1 MISPSTPQTRARTVT
16 RSMALWMFGVFTTV
30 LLIGLWGRSVA
41 TDQATLESSV
51 DAVLES
57 EIVHDR
63 ITSWL
68 GEGLVAATTL
78 APAEVADTVTE
89 VAQTD
94 AFDRAMDE
102 IVDDIVTAALASA
115 DQDTTIDLGS
125 ALDELVP
132 ITAASLTEAGVDTD
146 PEQLSAELEA
156 APSLVLAAEELPAVG
171 GTARRAAGALTRVM
185 VIGLIGMLGTGLVAV
200 AAADE
205 RIRQVRQLAIRIGIS
220 AITFAIILRAS
231 GWAVDPEGGRS
242 PIAEGGAQLLSSNS
256 HVLGLVALAA
266 AIAAGVASLV
276 MLSRRGT
283 GVARPRLFDSS
294 AIGGDG
300 PT

>member
-1 MISPSTPQTRARTVT
+1 MTSPNTPQPRARTVT
-16 RSMALWMFGVFTTV
+16 RSIALWMFGVFTTV

-63 ITSWL
+63 IAGWL
-68 GEGLVAATTL
+68 GEGLAAATTL
-78 APAEVADTVTE
+78 APADIAETVTE

-102 IVDDIVTAALASA
+102 IVDDIVDAALAPA
-115 DQDTTIDLGS
+115 DQSTTIDLGA

-132 ITAASLTEAGVDTD
+132 ITAESLAEAGVETD
-146 PEQLSAELEA
+146 AEQLGAELEA

-185 VIGLIGMLGTGLVAV
+185 VIGIIGMLSTGIIAV

-205 RIRQVRQLAIRIGIS
+205 RVRQVRQLTVRIGIS

-231 GWAVDPEGGRS
+231 GWAVDPQGGRS
-242 PIAEGGAQLLSSNS
+242 PIAKGGAELLSSNS

-266 AIAAGVASLV
+266 GAAAGLASLA
-276 MLSRRGT
+276 MLGRRGT
-283 GVARPRLFDSS
+283 GVARPRLFDSTEAP
-294 AIGGDG
+294 AIGPD
-300 PT
+300 